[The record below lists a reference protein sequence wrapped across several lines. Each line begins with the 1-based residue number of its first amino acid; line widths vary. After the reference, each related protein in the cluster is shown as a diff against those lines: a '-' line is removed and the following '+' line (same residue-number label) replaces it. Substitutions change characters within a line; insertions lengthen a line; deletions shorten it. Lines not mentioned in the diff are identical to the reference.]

1 MKKVFNIG
9 LQLMA
14 IAYVLT
20 GCTPSLVTDMFTDKY
35 PPESADD
42 VQVFL
47 VGEELPDS
55 ALSTV
60 TSVTDAVVVPFL
72 SVIVIVAVP
81 PDLVTEAE
89 GENPSCPGAPSL
101 PAGPWLPVA
110 PV

>member
-9 LQLMA
+9 LQLIA
-14 IAYVLT
+14 IASVLT

-55 ALSTV
+55 TLLTRHLLLFDNIFCSRKTK
-60 TSVTDAVVVPFL
+60 
-72 SVIVIVAVP
+72 I
-81 PDLVTEAE
+81 
-89 GENPSCPGAPSL
+89 
-101 PAGPWLPVA
+101 
-110 PV
+110 